1 MLSSKYSESG
11 VDIDAAGK
19 AMKGISRLVKATWGK
34 EVLSEVGNFGGL
46 FALPAGYN
54 EPVLVSSADGVGTK
68 LKLAFMTGRHNTV
81 GEDLVNH
88 CVNDILVQGA
98 EPLFFLDY
106 FGCGR
111 LEPGIVEAVVEGL
124 ARGCENNGCA
134 LIGGETA
141 EMPGFYNE
149 GEYDIAGC
157 IVGIIEKEKV
167 IDGKKIEPGDSV
179 WAFPS
184 SGLHT
189 NGYSLARKIVFED
202 EKLGVDDEI
211 PGTGG
216 TVADLLLQVHRSYL
230 PEIRSM
236 REIVEIRGLAHIT
249 GGGLVDNIPRVLP
262 EGCSVRID
270 RSSWDVPPLFEY
282 FREKGGVDD
291 REMHRVF
298 NMGIGMVV
306 IIPAGSNVL
315 VEKGDYRWKPFLIGE
330 ITEGSGDVVL
340 A

>member
-1 MLSSKYSESG
+1 M
-11 VDIDAAGK
+11 DIDAAGK
-19 AMKGISRLVKATWGK
+19 AMKGIGRMVKATWGK
-34 EVLSEVGNFGGL
+34 EVLSEIGNFGGL

-106 FGCGR
+106 FGCGK

-141 EMPGFYNE
+141 EMPGFYKE

-167 IDGKKIEPGDSV
+167 IDGRKIEPGDSV

-211 PGTGG
+211 PGTDG

-236 REIVEIRGLAHIT
+236 RKIVEIRGLAHIT

-262 EGCSVRID
+262 EGCGVRID

-282 FREKGGVDD
+282 FRDRGEVDD

-306 IIPAGSNVL
+306 ITPAGGNVL

-330 ITEGSGDVVL
+330 ITERSGEVVL
-340 A
+340 V

>member
-1 MLSSKYSESG
+1 LSSKYSESG

-19 AMKGISRLVKATWGK
+19 AMKGIGRLVKATWGK

-46 FALPAGYN
+46 FALPAGYK

-98 EPLFFLDY
+98 EPMFFLDY

-111 LEPGIVEAVVEGL
+111 LEPGIVESVVEGL
-124 ARGCENNGCA
+124 ARGCENNSCA

-141 EMPGFYNE
+141 EMPGFYKE

-157 IVGIIEKEKV
+157 IVGIIEKDKV
-167 IDGKKIEPGDSV
+167 IDGRKIMPGDSV

-211 PGTGG
+211 PGTGS

-236 REIVEIRGLAHIT
+236 RKVVDIRGLAHIT

-262 EGCSVRID
+262 EGCSVQID
-270 RSSWDVPPLFEY
+270 RSTWDVPPLFEY
-282 FREKGGVDD
+282 FRDKGEVDD

-306 IIPAGSNVL
+306 IVPESDDVL
-315 VEKGDYRWKPFLIGE
+315 VEKGDYRWKPFQIGR
-330 ITEGSGDVVL
+330 ITEGPGDVVL
-340 A
+340 I